1 MAETRYINPYTDFG
15 FKKLFGT
22 ELNKDLLI
30 SFLNALFSKSKK
42 IVVDEIVDV
51 QYLNSEQLGR
61 SEYDRK
67 AVYDVY
73 CKTKNGAK
81 FIVEMQNAF
90 QQFFKDRS
98 IYYASFPIR
107 DMAKKDTKDQKWNF
121 ELQPI
126 FTVGILNFVFKDDI
140 STDEDGNITD
150 TVVKEESDDEF
161 RHDVMLVDVNN
172 DNKVF
177 YHKLGFVYLEMPKFR
192 KTIEQCKSFY
202 DKWMFVL
209 RNLSSLMERPKE
221 LQERIFKKVF
231 EQAEIARYTPEEHFA
246 YEESLKNMRDID
258 SVITSAER
266 EGVRRGRAEGRAE
279 GLAEGRAEGLAEG
292 RAEGEKIG
300 VEKGAKSASIAI
312 ARSLKAKGL
321 MSNADIAEL
330 TGLLPDDVSNL

>member
-1 MAETRYINPYTDFG
+1 
-15 FKKLFGT
+15 
-22 ELNKDLLI
+22 
-30 SFLNALFSKSKK
+30 
-42 IVVDEIVDV
+42 
-51 QYLNSEQLGR
+51 
-61 SEYDRK
+61 
-67 AVYDVY
+67 
-73 CKTKNGAK
+73 
-81 FIVEMQNAF
+81 
-90 QQFFKDRS
+90 
-98 IYYASFPIR
+98 
-107 DMAKKDTKDQKWNF
+107 
-121 ELQPI
+121 
-126 FTVGILNFVFKDDI
+126 VGILNFVFKDDVY
-140 STDEDGNITD
+140 TDADGNITD
-150 TVVKEESDDEF
+150 AVIKEESDDEF

-266 EGVRRGRAEGRAE
+266 EGVRRGRAEG
-279 GLAEGRAEGLAEG
+279 L
-292 RAEGEKIG
+292 AEGEKIG
-300 VEKGAKSASIAI
+300 RAEGAKSASIAI

-330 TGLLPDDVSNL
+330 TGLSPDDVSNL

>member
-1 MAETRYINPYTDFG
+1 MNEKNVIFATNYKSDFIMAESRYINPYTDFG

-107 DMAKKDTKDQKWNF
+107 DMAKKDSKDQK
-121 ELQPI
+121 
-126 FTVGILNFVFKDDI
+126 
-140 STDEDGNITD
+140 
-150 TVVKEESDDEF
+150 
-161 RHDVMLVDVNN
+161 
-172 DNKVF
+172 
-177 YHKLGFVYLEMPKFR
+177 
-192 KTIEQCKSFY
+192 
-202 DKWMFVL
+202 
-209 RNLSSLMERPKE
+209 
-221 LQERIFKKVF
+221 
-231 EQAEIARYTPEEHFA
+231 
-246 YEESLKNMRDID
+246 
-258 SVITSAER
+258 
-266 EGVRRGRAEGRAE
+266 
-279 GLAEGRAEGLAEG
+279 
-292 RAEGEKIG
+292 
-300 VEKGAKSASIAI
+300 
-312 ARSLKAKGL
+312 
-321 MSNADIAEL
+321 
-330 TGLLPDDVSNL
+330 

>member
-1 MAETRYINPYTDFG
+1 MAESRYINPYTDFG

-98 IYYASFPIR
+98 VYYASFPIR
-107 DMAKKDTKDQKWNF
+107 DMAKKDSKDQKWNF

-140 STDEDGNITD
+140 STDEYGKITD
-150 TVVKEESDDEF
+150 AVIKEESDDEF

-192 KTIEQCKSFY
+192 KTIEQCQSFY

-221 LQERIFKKVF
+221 LQERIFQKVF

-258 SVITSAER
+258 SVIISAEK
-266 EGVRRGRAEGRAE
+266 EGVRRGRAEGLAE
-279 GLAEGRAEGLAEG
+279 GLQQ
-292 RAEGEKIG
+292 GEKIG
-300 VEKGAKSASIAI
+300 RAEGAKSASIAI
-312 ARSLKAKGL
+312 ARSLKSSGV
-321 MSNADIAEL
+321 DINLIAQS
-330 TGLLPDDVSNL
+330 TGLTIDEIQKL